1 MDTKEKRL
9 QDLYGTITAT
19 EAKRVK
25 TDAERLAAFL
35 AYRQDWYTPRMK
47 NLLYRE
53 LEKQNISLDAMKD
66 FEGMLEA
73 IRRDAP
79 KQEEK

>member
-1 MDTKEKRL
+1 MDKKEQRL
-9 QDLYGTITAT
+9 QDLYGTISAT
-19 EAKRVK
+19 EKHRVK
-25 TDAERLAAFL
+25 ADASRLAAFI

-53 LEKQNISLDAMKD
+53 LENQNISLDAMKE

-73 IRRDAP
+73 IRHDAP